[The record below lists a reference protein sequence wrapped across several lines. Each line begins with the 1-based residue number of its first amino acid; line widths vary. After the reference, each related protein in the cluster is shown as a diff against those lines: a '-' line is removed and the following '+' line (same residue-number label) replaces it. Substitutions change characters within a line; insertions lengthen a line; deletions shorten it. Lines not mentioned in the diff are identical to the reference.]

1 MKKYDIVAII
11 MLLVFIALI
20 VGAIVSI
27 KSCIARS
34 DMNPWMKAWLLF
46 GR

>member
-1 MKKYDIVAII
+1 MKKDDILGLV
-11 MLLVFIALI
+11 MLLIFLGLI
-20 VGAIVSI
+20 VFASVSI
-27 KSCIARS
+27 KSCIAKS

>member
-1 MKKYDIVAII
+1 MKKNDIVMIVL
-11 MLLVFIALI
+11 LLVFLALI
-20 VGAIVSI
+20 VFASVSI

>member
-1 MKKYDIVAII
+1 MKKNDIVMIVL
-11 MLLVFIALI
+11 LLVFLALI
-20 VGAIVSI
+20 IWASVSI